1 MGDIYE
7 IVKFAPLITAVLGV
21 LTILSS
27 CFNREYDF
35 YIKLENEYF
44 NRILVPRFFRKTV
57 NLFKFIVAIVV
68 ILLGSL
74 AFYQINLRALSI
86 LELYLNE
93 SIIIGNILVVIYAI
107 FDIYAMIAIFIK
119 VIQVIFYKSIKEDDK
134 YINELKYINKQ
145 IKNKIEI
152 YNKNFEN
159 WYIY

>member
-7 IVKFAPLITAVLGV
+7 IVKFVPLITVVLGV

-44 NRILVPRFFRKTV
+44 NRILVPRIFRKTV

-93 SIIIGNILVVIYAI
+93 SIIIGNILVVIYA
-107 FDIYAMIAIFIK
+107 MIAIFIK